1 MTPMTE
7 QTTEQVTEQ
16 PTGSVAELTSA
27 VATNAS
33 SDVDLRDRTA
43 ALPAP
48 KVYFVRPSQRV
59 QMQRDLEQSGWIVV
73 VVRTLGPASRGQLR
87 GRIEEAIEHALRQR
101 GATPPCVG
109 DSAGLAQVLY
119 DQLQRVEQIGAKGLV
134 VALESL
140 SSLIGATGALG
151 DDDSAT
157 VRTVASVTTENHLQ
171 FWLSATDEALPAYGP
186 PLPLGALLQP
196 PPSHLPCGLDPVQP
210 RDPSS
215 AQALAPPQ
223 FPPPKAKYLAE
234 GKWRQ
239 LSQMLDGAQGPK
251 PLATIEKLFVQAYVP
266 LARLVRTGQADSRA
280 AQSLERFSA
289 SFEKSYQE
297 AFVAAKATKRRP
309 PMVLDVPQIALRIAR
324 LHGARSTALV
334 LVDAMRF
341 DVGLRVETI
350 LHEMLRDEAVLA
362 ERVVLWAAL
371 PAVTTT
377 QLKLLERGPRGLAE
391 PLDTPEMREQEMP
404 ILRGRTAATMR
415 RLRLGGLQLYKLDVV
430 QTDVLAPGLAE
441 EQRLD
446 VMAQNVAYPLKRLAA
461 TCSARTLMFVF
472 GDHGFVLPK
481 NGAVTGPAV
490 AAGAKPEEVIVPG
503 QAWIIGAVH

>member
-1 MTPMTE
+1 MTE
-7 QTTEQVTEQ
+7 QTTQQVTEQ
-16 PTGSVAELTSA
+16 PTGPTSEL
-27 VATNAS
+27 ATAAPAHALRN
-33 SDVDLRDRTA
+33 VDLRDCP
-43 ALPAP
+43 PASPMP
-48 KVYFVRPSQRV
+48 KVYFVGPSQRV
-59 QMQRDLEQSGWIVV
+59 RMQRELEQSGWIVV
-73 VVRTLGPASRGQLR
+73 VVRTLGPATRGQLR
-87 GRIEEAIEHALRQR
+87 GRVEEAIEHALQQR
-101 GATPPCVG
+101 GATPPCVAQ
-109 DSAGLAQVLY
+109 SAGLTQVLY
-119 DQLQRVEQIGAKGLV
+119 DQLQRIKQIGAQGLV

-157 VRTVASVTTENHLQ
+157 VRAIASVTTENTLQ
-171 FWLSATDEALPAYGP
+171 FWLSATDEALPAHGP
-186 PLPLGALLQP
+186 PLPLGTLLQP
-196 PPSHLPCGLDPVQP
+196 APSLVPSVHSFAQP
-210 RDPSS
+210 GDMSI
-215 AQALAPPQ
+215 AQALTPPQ
-223 FPPPKAKYLAE
+223 YHPPEDNHVAE
-234 GKWRQ
+234 SEWRQ
-239 LSQMLDGAQGPK
+239 LVQMLDDAQGPK
-251 PLATIEKLFVQAYVP
+251 PLAVIEKLFVQAYVP
-266 LARLVRTGQADSRA
+266 LARLVRTGQANARA

-297 AFVAAKATKRRP
+297 AFIAAKATKRRP
-309 PMVLDVPQIALRIAR
+309 QMVLDVPQIALRIAR

-362 ERVVLWAAL
+362 ERVVLWSAL
-371 PAVTTT
+371 PAVTAT

-391 PLDTPEMREQEMP
+391 SLDTPEMREQEMP
-404 ILRGRTAATMR
+404 ILRSRTAATMR

-430 QTDVLAPGLAE
+430 QTDLLAQGLAE

-461 TCSARTLMFVF
+461 TCAARTLMFVF

-481 NGAVTGPAV
+481 NGAATGPAL